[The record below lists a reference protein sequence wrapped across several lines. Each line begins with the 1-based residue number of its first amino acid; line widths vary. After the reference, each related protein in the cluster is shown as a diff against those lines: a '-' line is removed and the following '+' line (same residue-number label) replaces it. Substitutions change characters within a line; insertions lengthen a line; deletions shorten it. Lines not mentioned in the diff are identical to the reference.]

1 MEIKDKMLNESE
13 SGKMSKQRRF
23 TEQLLEK
30 QTVEKSSN
38 IISPQVFKGDPQ
50 DSKISCCLFIWH
62 STRGTWRTREN
73 KMQIICNFGCT
84 NCLSCLF
91 SAKYKQN

>member
-30 QTVEKSSN
+30 QMVEK
-38 IISPQVFKGDPQ
+38 
-50 DSKISCCLFIWH
+50 KI
-62 STRGTWRTREN
+62 RN
-73 KMQIICNFGCT
+73 KR
-84 NCLSCLF
+84 
-91 SAKYKQN
+91 

>member
-30 QTVEKSSN
+30 QMVEKSSN
-38 IISPQVFKGDPQ
+38 IISPQKE
-50 DSKISCCLFIWH
+50 IH
-62 STRGTWRTREN
+62 RT
-73 KMQIICNFGCT
+73 
-84 NCLSCLF
+84 
-91 SAKYKQN
+91 AKYLVVYLFGTPQEVPGEQERTKCK